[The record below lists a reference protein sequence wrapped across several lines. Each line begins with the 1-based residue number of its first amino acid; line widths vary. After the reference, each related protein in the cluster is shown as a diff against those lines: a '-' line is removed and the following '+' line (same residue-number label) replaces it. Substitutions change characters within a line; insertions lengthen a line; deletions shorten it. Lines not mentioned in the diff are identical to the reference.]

1 MNGSLPMM
9 LMSSKKQPKRKPSR
23 QPVEEV
29 INAAESGPQFE
40 AAPEWNFPDQSEPAQ
55 GKTSDE
61 KSFAMEEFGVEGGVS
76 SSPLSD
82 DISKM
87 RELESEKQDLQR
99 RLNDARGALDDYTSK
114 LSSQVNL
121 WLFLFY
127 ARFLKTTSGLNKVK
141 LEKKFSIRPYLRRA
155 LPCPLSRDV
164 GSISS

>member
-1 MNGSLPMM
+1 MQKISLFLHFLLPYTGLSNGNALMNGSLPMM

-121 WLFLFY
+121 WLFLF
-127 ARFLKTTSGLNKVK
+127 THDS
-141 LEKKFSIRPYLRRA
+141 
-155 LPCPLSRDV
+155 
-164 GSISS
+164 